1 MMKHQTISI
10 RNDNGTEVLA
20 QAPLIISASRATDIP
35 AFYADWFFR
44 RLDEGYIRWRNPF
57 SGQDSYVSFK
67 NSRFIVFWSKNPKLL
82 LPYLSVLK
90 ERGIGCYIQFTLND
104 YEAEGLEPNIP
115 PLEQRI
121 ETFRSLV
128 DGLGIGAVV
137 WRFDPLIFTDKIN
150 IDTLLEKIAHI
161 ADALDG
167 YAENL
172 VFSFADIAS
181 YKKVSRNLHQSG
193 IDYRE
198 WAEGLEPNI
207 PPLEQ
212 RIETFR
218 SLVDGLG
225 IGAVV
230 WRFDPLIFTDKI
242 NIDTLLEK
250 IAHIADA
257 LDGYAENL
265 VFSFADIAS
274 YKKVSRNLHQSGI
287 DYREW
292 DEESM
297 REFASRLSTW
307 NRDNWNFRLTTCA
320 ERIDLSEYGIEHNR
334 CIDPELISRLSPE
347 DIVLQNFLYN
357 AKTDNGQRKACGCIL
372 SKDIGA
378 YNTCPHG
385 CLYCY
390 ANTSPASAGANYK
403 KFLANPLTDIII

>member
-1 MMKHQTISI
+1 M
-10 RNDNGTEVLA
+10 
-20 QAPLIISASRATDIP
+20 
-35 AFYADWFFR
+35 
-44 RLDEGYIRWRNPF
+44 
-57 SGQDSYVSFK
+57 
-67 NSRFIVFWSKNPKLL
+67 
-82 LPYLSVLK
+82 
-90 ERGIGCYIQFTLND
+90 
-104 YEAEGLEPNIP
+104 
-115 PLEQRI
+115 
-121 ETFRSLV
+121 
-128 DGLGIGAVV
+128 
-137 WRFDPLIFTDKIN
+137 
-150 IDTLLEKIAHI
+150 
-161 ADALDG
+161 
-167 YAENL
+167 
-172 VFSFADIAS
+172 
-181 YKKVSRNLHQSG
+181 
-193 IDYRE
+193 
-198 WAEGLEPNI
+198 
-207 PPLEQ
+207 
-212 RIETFR
+212 
-218 SLVDGLG
+218 
-225 IGAVV
+225 
-230 WRFDPLIFTDKI
+230 
-242 NIDTLLEK
+242 LEK

-297 REFASRLSTW
+297 REFASRLSTL

-347 DIVLQNFLYN
+347 DTVLQNFLYN